1 MPRAANKKRVMVK
14 SRKINLDTPRFAW
27 VGDKETRA
35 LIKALGEGNCRFVG
49 GAVRDS
55 LLGKIVHDIDVATPL
70 KPEKVMTALKNAGI
84 KVIPTGFKHG
94 TVSAVFKGRTFEI
107 TTLRHDV
114 KTFGRHAEVAFHDD
128 WEADAA
134 RRDFTIN
141 ALYLAPDGTLYDY
154 FGGEEDF
161 KEGKVR
167 FIGQAEKRIR
177 EDSLRILRFFRF
189 HAWYGKGDLDLG
201 GLQAVVGAV
210 KLLDKL
216 SAERVRNE
224 FLKTL
229 RAPDPLLVL
238 RGMEETGVLGHLFKG
253 GKFNLE
259 KLGKV
264 VQLEAGLDMTSAL
277 RRLAALITLDEK
289 EAKNI
294 GVRLKLSNR
303 AQTRLVA
310 MLAGV
315 LPETISKKDAAR
327 EIYLNGKEVFKDR
340 LILRGGGV
348 SEIKS
353 LLKFSEG
360 FQIPKFPVGG
370 ADLERQGIK
379 PGVKMGKILKELET
393 RWVKSD
399 FVLSKEQLLKE
410 VS

>member
-1 MPRAANKKRVMVK
+1 M
-14 SRKINLDTPRFAW
+14 DTPQFGW
-27 VGDKETRA
+27 VGEKETRT
-35 LIKALGEGNCRFVG
+35 LVKALGQGNCRFVG

-55 LLGKIVHDIDVATPL
+55 LLSKTVQDIDVATPL
-70 KPEKVMTALKNAGI
+70 TPEKVMAALKIAGI

-94 TVSAVFKGRTFEI
+94 TVSVVFKGRTFEI

-114 KTFGRHAEVAFHDD
+114 KTFGRHAKVAFHDD

-141 ALYLAPDGTLYDY
+141 ALYLSPDGTLYDY
-154 FGGEEDF
+154 FGGEKDL
-161 KEGKVR
+161 KDGLVR
-167 FIGQAEKRIR
+167 FIGQAEKRIK

-189 HAWYGKGDLDLG
+189 HAWYGKEDLNPG
-201 GLQAVVGAV
+201 GLQAIAGTI
-210 KLLDKL
+210 KLLNKL
-216 SAERVRNE
+216 SADRVRNE

-229 RAPDPLLVL
+229 RAPNPLPGL
-238 RGMEETGVLGHLFKG
+238 RGMKETGVLGHLFKG

-315 LPETISKKDAAR
+315 LPENISKKDAAR
-327 EIYLNGKEVFKDR
+327 EIYLNGKEVFMDR
-340 LILRGGGV
+340 LILRGGEV

-353 LLKFSEG
+353 LLKFAED
-360 FQIPKFPVGG
+360 FQIPNFPVGG

-379 PGVKMGKILKELET
+379 PGVKMGTILKELET
-393 RWVKSD
+393 RWVASD
-399 FVLSKEQLLKE
+399 FVLSKEQLLKK

>member
-1 MPRAANKKRVMVK
+1 MVK
-14 SRKINLDTPRFAW
+14 SRKINLDTPQFAW
-27 VGDKETRA
+27 VREKETQT
-35 LIKALGEGNCRFVG
+35 LIKALGQGNCRFVG
-49 GAVRDS
+49 GVVRNS
-55 LLGKIVHDIDVATPL
+55 LFGKTVQDIDVATPL
-70 KPEKVMTALKNAGI
+70 KPEEVMAALKIAGI
-84 KVIPTGFKHG
+84 KVIPTGLKHG
-94 TVSAVFKGRTFEI
+94 TVSAVFKGRIFEI

-141 ALYLAPDGTLYDY
+141 ALYLSPDGTLYDY

-189 HAWYGKGDLDLG
+189 HAWYGTGDLNPG
-201 GLQAVVGAV
+201 GLQAVAGTV

-229 RAPDPLLVL
+229 QAPDPFPVL
-238 RGMEETGVLGHLFKG
+238 RSMEGVGVLGHLFNG

-259 KLGKV
+259 KLGLV
-264 VQLEAGLDMTSAL
+264 VHLETGLDMTSAL

-294 GVRLKLSNR
+294 GTRLKLSNR
-303 AQTRLVA
+303 AQTRLAA
-310 MLAGV
+310 MIAGV
-315 LPETISKKDAAR
+315 LPENISEKGAAR
-327 EIYLNGKEVFKDR
+327 EIYLNGKEVFMDR
-340 LILRGGGV
+340 LILHGGEV

-360 FQIPKFPVGG
+360 FQIPNFPVGG

-379 PGVKMGKILKELET
+379 PGREMGLLLKELEA

-399 FVLSKEQLLKE
+399 FTLTKEQLLKK